1 MKASDFR
8 ERRSTDIAMAVQS
21 VYEQAGLNQDEA
33 NPGIVPLYDL
43 IGAYPIRV
51 AELSDLTYQRAIEFL
66 AVETGQTI
74 PVPKSEDRPLAG
86 FLYIYEYAGVFYG
99 CILVKKNDPVT
110 RRRFSA
116 AHELGHYVL
125 HFMPLLKLQLRDAA
139 PEALILAESL
149 TYTDEDEAATD
160 IPSGQLTFTHGMKPK
175 PLALMGDIRR
185 MEREANQFAAEL
197 LMPAPACLT
206 LVEHY
211 SHRLGNKRLVL
222 SRRLA
227 TEFLVSQ
234 EAMKWRLTNLD
245 LP

>member
-1 MKASDFR
+1 MKASDSR
-8 ERRSTDIAMAVQS
+8 ERRSTDITKSVQN
-21 VYEQAGLNQDEA
+21 VYEQAGLNLDKD

-51 AELSDLTYQRAIEFL
+51 AELTDLTYQRANEFL
-66 AVETGQTI
+66 AAETGQTV
-74 PVPKSEDRPLAG
+74 PVPESEDRPLAG

-125 HFMPLLKLQLRDAA
+125 HFMPLLKLQLRDTA
-139 PEALILAESL
+139 PEALILAEGL

-160 IPSGQLTFTHGMKPK
+160 VPSGQLTFTRGMKPH
-175 PLALMGDIRR
+175 PLALMGDVRR

-197 LMPAPACLT
+197 LMPAPACRT
-206 LVEHY
+206 LVEH
-211 SHRLGNKRLVL
+211 SSRRLGNRRPVL

-234 EAMKWRLTNLD
+234 EAMKWRLSNLD